1 MGCHGRNEADCI
13 ANGQTIK
20 CQANEEVCQ
29 VTTRERDGKSES
41 YQSMCKQQLA
51 CENNSA
57 QNKDQCR
64 PGEKGPSVC
73 RSCSGAPDKKR
84 RSKPLCHQIIQFIFC
99 IISNK
104 NNICYR

>member
-1 MGCHGRNEADCI
+1 M
-13 ANGQTIK
+13 
-20 CQANEEVCQ
+20 
-29 VTTRERDGKSES
+29 TTRERDGKSES

-73 RSCSGAPDKKR
+73 RSCSGAPDKKEDPNPYAT
-84 RSKPLCHQIIQFIFC
+84 K
-99 IISNK
+99 
-104 NNICYR
+104 